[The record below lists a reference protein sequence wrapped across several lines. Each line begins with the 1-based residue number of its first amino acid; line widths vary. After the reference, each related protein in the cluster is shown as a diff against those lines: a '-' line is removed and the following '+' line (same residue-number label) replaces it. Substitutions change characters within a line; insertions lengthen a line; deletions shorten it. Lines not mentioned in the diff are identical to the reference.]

1 MTNPADTAEL
11 AVLLDIASGSAVRT
25 AAEAHGLDAS
35 DMQRLIRQL
44 TRAAARELHPVRGGT
59 HRAAARVALTALH
72 KPGAQQ

>member
-1 MTNPADTAEL
+1 MTAPEDTAEL
-11 AVLLDIASGSAVRT
+11 AVLLDIASGAVVRA

-59 HRAAARVALTALH
+59 HRAAARVALAALRN
-72 KPGAQQ
+72 PSAQR